1 MTALAP
7 VLRGKPSRNAGDKD
21 DTTRHLSGRSVR
33 VLAFGLAFMFSA
45 SRMTTRE
52 RAAGKWNGILTLDKQ
67 LDAWQGAHMN
77 DIRPGS
83 VAKEKEAKSTGIR
96 GMLADIREFAKLTK
110 LHGGLVPMSAVATIL
125 GVSRQRVHQLVDEG
139 TFKHWTF
146 YGMKWLSQEEV
157 VSFAKLNRPKGE
169 NQYSPSTKQMWKE
182 SREMGKEFVQ
192 KRSGQGGS

>member
-1 MTALAP
+1 M
-7 VLRGKPSRNAGDKD
+7 
-21 DTTRHLSGRSVR
+21 
-33 VLAFGLAFMFSA
+33 
-45 SRMTTRE
+45 
-52 RAAGKWNGILTLDKQ
+52 TLDKQ
-67 LDAWQGAHMN
+67 LDVWQDARMN

-96 GMLADIREFAKLTK
+96 GMLADVREFAKLTK
-110 LHGGLVPMSAVATIL
+110 LHGGLVPMSVVATIL

-169 NQYSPSTKQMWKE
+169 NQYSPSTKQIWKE

-192 KRSGQGGS
+192 KRGGQGGS